1 MKNKFPIILLVLFT
15 IFAIIKIAFTNS
27 MIYMEKK
34 DYTTFEQTIGELK
47 YSLDNGELDSLKSKY
62 MDILF
67 QINSLNVKQAGD
79 SGENNPETK
88 NIYGNENLKAKLLDF
103 NSNLNKYSEKYLV
116 EQEIIKDEKTRRIIF
131 LLSWLLLATGL
142 ALVEWSHSKIIAIL
156 LFTIIT
162 VMAVFSFF
170 SMTKAQEKNNE
181 SDPKVNDSVDSN
193 MMANR
198 TRKIICLLSWFL
210 FAIVTA
216 VITWRYS
223 KIIAALVFIAITAV
237 SIFSFFSIIKVE
249 GKKQ

>member
-1 MKNKFPIILLVLFT
+1 M
-15 IFAIIKIAFTNS
+15 
-27 MIYMEKK
+27 
-34 DYTTFEQTIGELK
+34 
-47 YSLDNGELDSLKSKY
+47 
-62 MDILF
+62 
-67 QINSLNVKQAGD
+67 
-79 SGENNPETK
+79 
-88 NIYGNENLKAKLLDF
+88 
-103 NSNLNKYSEKYLV
+103 
-116 EQEIIKDEKTRRIIF
+116 IIKDEKTRRIIF

-198 TRKIICLLSWFL
+198 TRKIIYLLSWFL
-210 FAIVTA
+210 FAIVTT
-216 VITWRYS
+216 VIIWRYS

>member
-1 MKNKFPIILLVLFT
+1 M
-15 IFAIIKIAFTNS
+15 
-27 MIYMEKK
+27 
-34 DYTTFEQTIGELK
+34 
-47 YSLDNGELDSLKSKY
+47 
-62 MDILF
+62 
-67 QINSLNVKQAGD
+67 
-79 SGENNPETK
+79 
-88 NIYGNENLKAKLLDF
+88 
-103 NSNLNKYSEKYLV
+103 
-116 EQEIIKDEKTRRIIF
+116 IIKDEKTRRIIF

-198 TRKIICLLSWFL
+198 TRKIIYLLSWFL

-216 VITWRYS
+216 VIIWRYS

>member
-1 MKNKFPIILLVLFT
+1 M
-15 IFAIIKIAFTNS
+15 
-27 MIYMEKK
+27 
-34 DYTTFEQTIGELK
+34 
-47 YSLDNGELDSLKSKY
+47 
-62 MDILF
+62 
-67 QINSLNVKQAGD
+67 
-79 SGENNPETK
+79 
-88 NIYGNENLKAKLLDF
+88 
-103 NSNLNKYSEKYLV
+103 
-116 EQEIIKDEKTRRIIF
+116 IIKDEKTRRIIF
-131 LLSWLLLATGL
+131 LLSWLLLATSL
-142 ALVEWSHSKIIAIL
+142 ALVERSNSIIVAIV
-156 LFTIIT
+156 LFTILT
-162 VMAVFSFF
+162 ATAVFNFF

-198 TRKIICLLSWFL
+198 TRKIIYLLSWFL

>member
-1 MKNKFPIILLVLFT
+1 M
-15 IFAIIKIAFTNS
+15 
-27 MIYMEKK
+27 
-34 DYTTFEQTIGELK
+34 
-47 YSLDNGELDSLKSKY
+47 
-62 MDILF
+62 
-67 QINSLNVKQAGD
+67 
-79 SGENNPETK
+79 
-88 NIYGNENLKAKLLDF
+88 
-103 NSNLNKYSEKYLV
+103 
-116 EQEIIKDEKTRRIIF
+116 IIKDEKTRRIIF

-198 TRKIICLLSWFL
+198 TRKIIYLLSWFL

-249 GKKQ
+249 VKKQ

>member
-1 MKNKFPIILLVLFT
+1 M
-15 IFAIIKIAFTNS
+15 
-27 MIYMEKK
+27 
-34 DYTTFEQTIGELK
+34 
-47 YSLDNGELDSLKSKY
+47 
-62 MDILF
+62 
-67 QINSLNVKQAGD
+67 
-79 SGENNPETK
+79 
-88 NIYGNENLKAKLLDF
+88 
-103 NSNLNKYSEKYLV
+103 
-116 EQEIIKDEKTRRIIF
+116 IIKDEKTRRIIF

-162 VMAVFSFF
+162 VMAVFIFF
-170 SMTKAQEKNNE
+170 SMTKAQENNE

-198 TRKIICLLSWFL
+198 TRKIIYLLSWFL

-216 VITWRYS
+216 VIIWCYS
-223 KIIAALVFIAITAV
+223 KIIATLVFIAITAV

>member
-1 MKNKFPIILLVLFT
+1 M
-15 IFAIIKIAFTNS
+15 
-27 MIYMEKK
+27 
-34 DYTTFEQTIGELK
+34 
-47 YSLDNGELDSLKSKY
+47 
-62 MDILF
+62 
-67 QINSLNVKQAGD
+67 
-79 SGENNPETK
+79 
-88 NIYGNENLKAKLLDF
+88 
-103 NSNLNKYSEKYLV
+103 
-116 EQEIIKDEKTRRIIF
+116 IIKDEKTRRIIF

-181 SDPKVNDSVDSN
+181 SDPKANDSVDSN

-198 TRKIICLLSWFL
+198 TRKIIYLLSWFL

>member
-1 MKNKFPIILLVLFT
+1 M
-15 IFAIIKIAFTNS
+15 
-27 MIYMEKK
+27 
-34 DYTTFEQTIGELK
+34 
-47 YSLDNGELDSLKSKY
+47 
-62 MDILF
+62 
-67 QINSLNVKQAGD
+67 
-79 SGENNPETK
+79 
-88 NIYGNENLKAKLLDF
+88 
-103 NSNLNKYSEKYLV
+103 
-116 EQEIIKDEKTRRIIF
+116 IIKDEKTRRIIF

-198 TRKIICLLSWFL
+198 TRKIIYLLSWFI

-216 VITWRYS
+216 VIIWRYS

>member
-1 MKNKFPIILLVLFT
+1 M
-15 IFAIIKIAFTNS
+15 
-27 MIYMEKK
+27 
-34 DYTTFEQTIGELK
+34 
-47 YSLDNGELDSLKSKY
+47 
-62 MDILF
+62 
-67 QINSLNVKQAGD
+67 
-79 SGENNPETK
+79 
-88 NIYGNENLKAKLLDF
+88 
-103 NSNLNKYSEKYLV
+103 
-116 EQEIIKDEKTRRIIF
+116 IIKDEKTRRIIF

-170 SMTKAQEKNNE
+170 SITKAQEKNNE

-198 TRKIICLLSWFL
+198 TRKIIYLLSWFL

-216 VITWRYS
+216 VIIWRYS

>member
-1 MKNKFPIILLVLFT
+1 M
-15 IFAIIKIAFTNS
+15 
-27 MIYMEKK
+27 
-34 DYTTFEQTIGELK
+34 
-47 YSLDNGELDSLKSKY
+47 
-62 MDILF
+62 
-67 QINSLNVKQAGD
+67 
-79 SGENNPETK
+79 
-88 NIYGNENLKAKLLDF
+88 
-103 NSNLNKYSEKYLV
+103 
-116 EQEIIKDEKTRRIIF
+116 IIKDEKTRRIIF

-170 SMTKAQEKNNE
+170 SMTKVQEKNSE
-181 SDPKVNDSVDSN
+181 SDPKANNSVDN
-193 MMANR
+193 TMANR
-198 TRKIICLLSWFL
+198 TRKIIYLLSWFL

-216 VITWRYS
+216 VIIWRYS

>member
-1 MKNKFPIILLVLFT
+1 M
-15 IFAIIKIAFTNS
+15 
-27 MIYMEKK
+27 
-34 DYTTFEQTIGELK
+34 
-47 YSLDNGELDSLKSKY
+47 
-62 MDILF
+62 
-67 QINSLNVKQAGD
+67 
-79 SGENNPETK
+79 
-88 NIYGNENLKAKLLDF
+88 
-103 NSNLNKYSEKYLV
+103 
-116 EQEIIKDEKTRRIIF
+116 IIKDEKTRRIIF

-170 SMTKAQEKNNE
+170 SMTKVQEKNSE
-181 SDPKVNDSVDSN
+181 SDSKANDSVDN
-193 MMANR
+193 TMANR
-198 TRKIICLLSWFL
+198 TRKIIYLLSWFI

-216 VITWRYS
+216 VIIWRYS

>member
-1 MKNKFPIILLVLFT
+1 M
-15 IFAIIKIAFTNS
+15 
-27 MIYMEKK
+27 
-34 DYTTFEQTIGELK
+34 
-47 YSLDNGELDSLKSKY
+47 
-62 MDILF
+62 
-67 QINSLNVKQAGD
+67 
-79 SGENNPETK
+79 
-88 NIYGNENLKAKLLDF
+88 
-103 NSNLNKYSEKYLV
+103 
-116 EQEIIKDEKTRRIIF
+116 IIKDEKTRRIIF

-170 SMTKAQEKNNE
+170 SMTKVQEKNSE
-181 SDPKVNDSVDSN
+181 SDSKANNSVDN
-193 MMANR
+193 TMANR
-198 TRKIICLLSWFL
+198 TRKIIYLLSWFI

-216 VITWRYS
+216 VIIWRYS

>member
-1 MKNKFPIILLVLFT
+1 M
-15 IFAIIKIAFTNS
+15 
-27 MIYMEKK
+27 
-34 DYTTFEQTIGELK
+34 
-47 YSLDNGELDSLKSKY
+47 
-62 MDILF
+62 
-67 QINSLNVKQAGD
+67 
-79 SGENNPETK
+79 
-88 NIYGNENLKAKLLDF
+88 
-103 NSNLNKYSEKYLV
+103 
-116 EQEIIKDEKTRRIIF
+116 IIKDEKTRRIIF

-198 TRKIICLLSWFL
+198 TRKIIYLLSWFL

>member
-1 MKNKFPIILLVLFT
+1 M
-15 IFAIIKIAFTNS
+15 
-27 MIYMEKK
+27 
-34 DYTTFEQTIGELK
+34 
-47 YSLDNGELDSLKSKY
+47 
-62 MDILF
+62 
-67 QINSLNVKQAGD
+67 
-79 SGENNPETK
+79 
-88 NIYGNENLKAKLLDF
+88 
-103 NSNLNKYSEKYLV
+103 
-116 EQEIIKDEKTRRIIF
+116 IIKDEKTRRIIF

-198 TRKIICLLSWFL
+198 TRKIIYLLSWFL

-216 VITWRYS
+216 VITWRYL

-237 SIFSFFSIIKVE
+237 SVFSFFSIIKVE

>member
-1 MKNKFPIILLVLFT
+1 M
-15 IFAIIKIAFTNS
+15 
-27 MIYMEKK
+27 
-34 DYTTFEQTIGELK
+34 
-47 YSLDNGELDSLKSKY
+47 
-62 MDILF
+62 
-67 QINSLNVKQAGD
+67 
-79 SGENNPETK
+79 
-88 NIYGNENLKAKLLDF
+88 
-103 NSNLNKYSEKYLV
+103 
-116 EQEIIKDEKTRRIIF
+116 IIKDEKTRRIIF

-170 SMTKAQEKNNE
+170 SMTKIQEKNSE
-181 SDPKVNDSVDSN
+181 SDPKANNSVDN
-193 MMANR
+193 TMANR
-198 TRKIICLLSWFL
+198 TRKIIYLLSWFI

-216 VITWRYS
+216 VIIWRYS

>member
-1 MKNKFPIILLVLFT
+1 M
-15 IFAIIKIAFTNS
+15 
-27 MIYMEKK
+27 
-34 DYTTFEQTIGELK
+34 
-47 YSLDNGELDSLKSKY
+47 
-62 MDILF
+62 
-67 QINSLNVKQAGD
+67 
-79 SGENNPETK
+79 
-88 NIYGNENLKAKLLDF
+88 
-103 NSNLNKYSEKYLV
+103 
-116 EQEIIKDEKTRRIIF
+116 IIKDEKTRRIIF

-170 SMTKAQEKNNE
+170 SMTKVQEKNSE
-181 SDPKVNDSVDSN
+181 SDSKVNDSVDSN

-198 TRKIICLLSWFL
+198 TRKIIYLLSWFL

-216 VITWRYS
+216 VITWRYL

-237 SIFSFFSIIKVE
+237 SVFSFFSIIKVE

>member
-1 MKNKFPIILLVLFT
+1 M
-15 IFAIIKIAFTNS
+15 
-27 MIYMEKK
+27 
-34 DYTTFEQTIGELK
+34 
-47 YSLDNGELDSLKSKY
+47 
-62 MDILF
+62 
-67 QINSLNVKQAGD
+67 
-79 SGENNPETK
+79 
-88 NIYGNENLKAKLLDF
+88 
-103 NSNLNKYSEKYLV
+103 
-116 EQEIIKDEKTRRIIF
+116 IIKDEKTRRIIF

-198 TRKIICLLSWFL
+198 TRKIIYLLSWFL

-216 VITWRYS
+216 VITWHYS

>member
-1 MKNKFPIILLVLFT
+1 M
-15 IFAIIKIAFTNS
+15 
-27 MIYMEKK
+27 
-34 DYTTFEQTIGELK
+34 
-47 YSLDNGELDSLKSKY
+47 
-62 MDILF
+62 
-67 QINSLNVKQAGD
+67 
-79 SGENNPETK
+79 
-88 NIYGNENLKAKLLDF
+88 
-103 NSNLNKYSEKYLV
+103 
-116 EQEIIKDEKTRRIIF
+116 IIKDEKTRRIIF

-198 TRKIICLLSWFL
+198 TRKIIYLLSWFL

-216 VITWRYS
+216 VIIWCYS
-223 KIIAALVFIAITAV
+223 KIIATLVFIAITAV
-237 SIFSFFSIIKVE
+237 SIFSFFSIIKGE

>member
-1 MKNKFPIILLVLFT
+1 M
-15 IFAIIKIAFTNS
+15 
-27 MIYMEKK
+27 
-34 DYTTFEQTIGELK
+34 
-47 YSLDNGELDSLKSKY
+47 
-62 MDILF
+62 
-67 QINSLNVKQAGD
+67 
-79 SGENNPETK
+79 
-88 NIYGNENLKAKLLDF
+88 
-103 NSNLNKYSEKYLV
+103 
-116 EQEIIKDEKTRRIIF
+116 IIKDEKTRRIIF

-198 TRKIICLLSWFL
+198 TRKIINLLSWFL

>member
-1 MKNKFPIILLVLFT
+1 M
-15 IFAIIKIAFTNS
+15 
-27 MIYMEKK
+27 
-34 DYTTFEQTIGELK
+34 
-47 YSLDNGELDSLKSKY
+47 
-62 MDILF
+62 
-67 QINSLNVKQAGD
+67 
-79 SGENNPETK
+79 
-88 NIYGNENLKAKLLDF
+88 
-103 NSNLNKYSEKYLV
+103 
-116 EQEIIKDEKTRRIIF
+116 
-131 LLSWLLLATGL
+131 LATGL
-142 ALVEWSHSKIIAIL
+142 ALVEWSNSRIVAIV
-156 LFTIIT
+156 LFTILT
-162 VMAVFSFF
+162 ATAVFNFF

-198 TRKIICLLSWFL
+198 TRKIIYLLSWFL

>member
-1 MKNKFPIILLVLFT
+1 M
-15 IFAIIKIAFTNS
+15 
-27 MIYMEKK
+27 
-34 DYTTFEQTIGELK
+34 
-47 YSLDNGELDSLKSKY
+47 
-62 MDILF
+62 
-67 QINSLNVKQAGD
+67 
-79 SGENNPETK
+79 
-88 NIYGNENLKAKLLDF
+88 
-103 NSNLNKYSEKYLV
+103 
-116 EQEIIKDEKTRRIIF
+116 IIKDEKTRRIIF

-198 TRKIICLLSWFL
+198 TRKIIYLLSWFL

-216 VITWRYS
+216 VITWRYL

-237 SIFSFFSIIKVE
+237 SVFSFFSIIKVE
-249 GKKQ
+249 RKKQ

>member
-1 MKNKFPIILLVLFT
+1 M
-15 IFAIIKIAFTNS
+15 
-27 MIYMEKK
+27 
-34 DYTTFEQTIGELK
+34 
-47 YSLDNGELDSLKSKY
+47 
-62 MDILF
+62 
-67 QINSLNVKQAGD
+67 
-79 SGENNPETK
+79 
-88 NIYGNENLKAKLLDF
+88 
-103 NSNLNKYSEKYLV
+103 
-116 EQEIIKDEKTRRIIF
+116 IIKDEKTRRIIF
-131 LLSWLLLATGL
+131 LLSWLLLATDL

>member
-1 MKNKFPIILLVLFT
+1 M
-15 IFAIIKIAFTNS
+15 
-27 MIYMEKK
+27 
-34 DYTTFEQTIGELK
+34 
-47 YSLDNGELDSLKSKY
+47 
-62 MDILF
+62 
-67 QINSLNVKQAGD
+67 
-79 SGENNPETK
+79 
-88 NIYGNENLKAKLLDF
+88 
-103 NSNLNKYSEKYLV
+103 
-116 EQEIIKDEKTRRIIF
+116 IIKDEKTRRIIF

-198 TRKIICLLSWFL
+198 TRKIIYLLSWFL

-216 VITWRYS
+216 VITWRYL

-237 SIFSFFSIIKVE
+237 SVFSFFSIIKVE
-249 GKKQ
+249 GKKK

>member
-1 MKNKFPIILLVLFT
+1 M
-15 IFAIIKIAFTNS
+15 
-27 MIYMEKK
+27 
-34 DYTTFEQTIGELK
+34 
-47 YSLDNGELDSLKSKY
+47 
-62 MDILF
+62 
-67 QINSLNVKQAGD
+67 
-79 SGENNPETK
+79 
-88 NIYGNENLKAKLLDF
+88 
-103 NSNLNKYSEKYLV
+103 
-116 EQEIIKDEKTRRIIF
+116 IIKDEKTRRIIF

-198 TRKIICLLSWFL
+198 TRKIIYLLSWFL

-216 VITWRYS
+216 VITWRYL

>member
-1 MKNKFPIILLVLFT
+1 M
-15 IFAIIKIAFTNS
+15 
-27 MIYMEKK
+27 
-34 DYTTFEQTIGELK
+34 
-47 YSLDNGELDSLKSKY
+47 
-62 MDILF
+62 
-67 QINSLNVKQAGD
+67 
-79 SGENNPETK
+79 
-88 NIYGNENLKAKLLDF
+88 
-103 NSNLNKYSEKYLV
+103 
-116 EQEIIKDEKTRRIIF
+116 IIKDEKTRRIIF
-131 LLSWLLLATGL
+131 LLSRLLLATGL

-198 TRKIICLLSWFL
+198 TRKIIYLLSWFL

>member
-1 MKNKFPIILLVLFT
+1 M
-15 IFAIIKIAFTNS
+15 
-27 MIYMEKK
+27 
-34 DYTTFEQTIGELK
+34 
-47 YSLDNGELDSLKSKY
+47 
-62 MDILF
+62 
-67 QINSLNVKQAGD
+67 
-79 SGENNPETK
+79 
-88 NIYGNENLKAKLLDF
+88 
-103 NSNLNKYSEKYLV
+103 
-116 EQEIIKDEKTRRIIF
+116 IIKDEKTRRIIF

-170 SMTKAQEKNNE
+170 SMTKAQDKNNE

-198 TRKIICLLSWFL
+198 TRKIIYLLSWFL

>member
-1 MKNKFPIILLVLFT
+1 M
-15 IFAIIKIAFTNS
+15 
-27 MIYMEKK
+27 
-34 DYTTFEQTIGELK
+34 
-47 YSLDNGELDSLKSKY
+47 
-62 MDILF
+62 
-67 QINSLNVKQAGD
+67 
-79 SGENNPETK
+79 
-88 NIYGNENLKAKLLDF
+88 
-103 NSNLNKYSEKYLV
+103 
-116 EQEIIKDEKTRRIIF
+116 IIKDEKTRRIIF

-198 TRKIICLLSWFL
+198 TRKIIYLLSWFL

-216 VITWRYS
+216 VITWCYS
-223 KIIAALVFIAITAV
+223 KIIATLVFIAITAV

>member
-1 MKNKFPIILLVLFT
+1 M
-15 IFAIIKIAFTNS
+15 
-27 MIYMEKK
+27 
-34 DYTTFEQTIGELK
+34 
-47 YSLDNGELDSLKSKY
+47 
-62 MDILF
+62 
-67 QINSLNVKQAGD
+67 
-79 SGENNPETK
+79 
-88 NIYGNENLKAKLLDF
+88 
-103 NSNLNKYSEKYLV
+103 
-116 EQEIIKDEKTRRIIF
+116 IIKDEKTRRIIF

-170 SMTKAQEKNNE
+170 SMTKVQEKNSE
-181 SDPKVNDSVDSN
+181 SDSKANNSVDN
-193 MMANR
+193 TMANR
-198 TRKIICLLSWFL
+198 TRKIIYLLSWFL